1 MANTLSAE
9 QESKNH
15 ALVTAIFDGKA
26 TLESLR
32 QMLRDGASPNAR
44 YTDDGGFGSR
54 MDCAPLHL
62 AARNEQADVIEL
74 LLSFG
79 ADPQA
84 LDEDGHTPLHTAAWR
99 GSTACMKALV
109 EGGADV
115 NHCTPYKNSV
125 AHSAMGSPQL
135 KTLPF
140 ALQLG
145 LSPTQKNQKN
155 KTPMDYARSHGH
167 IKLAEQQ
174 VQKTQPWPRVKL
186 PKDGGIIEKSALFKA
201 DKHGEVPLQHPET
214 WHKAVPVLDVPL
226 TRDELMQTDAKGR
239 PWLVRA
245 LECRQFGAVAD
256 MLAQQG
262 TPLTVQDWVTAR
274 GEATDALKALVEKQQ
289 LDILF
294 HSPAMQGMKTQ
305 DMQRVYQ
312 ALPQEARAQVNG
324 FHQMLVKRNQQ
335 EQTLEAGR
343 GR

>member
-1 MANTLSAE
+1 MAETLTVE
-9 QESKNH
+9 QESKNR
-15 ALVTAIFDGKA
+15 ALVRTVFDGKA
-26 TLESLR
+26 TLENLR

-44 YTDDGGFGSR
+44 YTDDDGFGSR

-99 GSTACMKALV
+99 GSAACMKALV

-125 AHSAMGSPQL
+125 AHSAMGSAQL
-135 KTLPF
+135 KALPF

-145 LSPTQKNQKN
+145 LNPTQKNQKN

-167 IKLAEQQ
+167 IKLAEQY
-174 VQKTQPWPRVKL
+174 VQKAQPWPRVKL
-186 PKDGGIIEKSALFKA
+186 PKDGAPVEKAVLFKA
-201 DKHGEVPLQHPET
+201 DKHGQTPLHHPET
-214 WHKAVPVLDVPL
+214 WHKVLPL
-226 TRDELMQTDAKGR
+226 LDAPFTRDELMQHDAKGC

-245 LECRQFGAVAD
+245 LECRQFGAVAE

-262 TPLTVQDWVTAR
+262 TPLTVQDWVTPR
-274 GEATDALKALVEKQQ
+274 GEATDALKAVAEKQQ
-289 LDILF
+289 MDMF
-294 HSPAMQGMKTQ
+294 FRSASVQQMKTQ